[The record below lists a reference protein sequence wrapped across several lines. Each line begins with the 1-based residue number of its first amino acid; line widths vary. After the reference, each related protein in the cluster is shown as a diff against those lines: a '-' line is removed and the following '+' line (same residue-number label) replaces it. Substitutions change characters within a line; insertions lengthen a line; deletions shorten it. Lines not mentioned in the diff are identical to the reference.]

1 MLHHTRLY
9 IYVYRRVV
17 FPRKSIPSSYTFVKP
32 VSRPT
37 HSSPPPTMTRVYL
50 RIPSPFLPFLSSR
63 EEPWTAALHVISPVI
78 NRLRVHLLQNCSLQ
92 RCFETYVYNVTII
105 VRVSFRKK
113 EKKRREIF
121 SGKERVKEKKE
132 TKGVVVV
139 FWEEVERQRETLK

>member
-105 VRVSFRKK
+105 VRVSFRKGK
-113 EKKRREIF
+113 EERFSPEKREWKKKKKRRWCF
-121 SGKERVKEKKE
+121 GKKWSD
-132 TKGVVVV
+132 KGK
-139 FWEEVERQRETLK
+139 LLNK